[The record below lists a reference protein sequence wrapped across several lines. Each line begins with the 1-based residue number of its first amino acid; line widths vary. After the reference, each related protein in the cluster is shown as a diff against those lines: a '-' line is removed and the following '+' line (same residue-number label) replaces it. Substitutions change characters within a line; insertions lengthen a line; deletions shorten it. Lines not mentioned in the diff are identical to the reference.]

1 VELRVTLHLEGHC
14 VETAARKEFK
24 RLMDALFDET
34 GDAPELE
41 ARIELVRAFLDTADF
56 PALRASDGRLAG
68 TEPATVIIARGEDDG
83 FLIEYE

>member
-1 VELRVTLHLEGHC
+1 MELRVTLHLEGHC

-56 PALRASDGRLAG
+56 PALRASDERLAG
-68 TEPATVIIARGEDDG
+68 DGSVTVIIARSGGGD
-83 FLIEYE
+83 FSIEYA